1 MDWLWNFEDLLR
13 YHGTDFV
20 GLALT
25 FTSLLLLGKK
35 RRVGFLI
42 GAFANVVW
50 LGFGFLSQSAG
61 TVLANAIFGVMNTW
75 AWWRWRQDEARGLGV
90 PT

>member
-1 MDWLWNFEDLLR
+1 MDWLWNCDELLR

-25 FTSLLLLGKK
+25 FTSLLLLG
-35 RRVGFLI
+35 RRRRAGFLI
-42 GAFANVVW
+42 GAIANVVW
-50 LGFGFLSQSAG
+50 LAFGFLSHSAG
-61 TVLANAIFGVMNTW
+61 TVLANALFGFMNMW
-75 AWWRWRQDEARGLGV
+75 AWMRWRREEARAARL